1 MKNKGLRAIGKA
13 LIVVLALITIAFGF
27 QVTKVNLAETKSP
40 TRQTQLTRILRALAK
55 PDIFT
60 RDTTDLIVELPV
72 VIPCGAEQPAP
83 ADTSK
88 PYLVMEPACAEPRAT
103 VTVKGYNLPP
113 NAKGPLAFVPPS
125 NVTLG
130 LANIETDANG
140 YFEAQVKLPN
150 RPDTTVQTIRLTT
163 RTPSGAPKFSRS
175 AIETWDKIVET
186 IFLALL
192 ATIIG
197 TLFAVPV
204 SFLAARNLME
214 KVNSPLISVALNLI
228 LIPLG
233 AFLGIRLAAL
243 LKGLLTLPAANWV
256 IALPGLIVVLAAA
269 FFILTKGMP
278 AVDKEKAKYIKRA
291 FEMYSTGEYP
301 LAQIRKIINSL
312 GLVGKK
318 GKMLSV
324 SNYQYMLKNKIYYGM
339 IEYNGELY
347 DGKHEP
353 IITKKLFDSVQEV
366 MANKSK
372 PKSPKLKPYIFRGFF
387 RCGECG
393 CFITTETQKGHNYL
407 RCTKRKNP
415 CSQRYAREDAITSQ
429 IKEEIKK
436 VSLSSSWANASIN
449 YFENEK
455 MKIAQ
460 AESSFA
466 QKARD
471 ELVEIETK
479 LDRLLDL
486 QLDGNLSQAEYTAKK
501 HKLILA
507 KKDLEEKISAFGRKS
522 NNRFELAIAFLKDAN
537 QAEKYAQQENPERI
551 RDFLKKIGS
560 NFRIADRTLV
570 LDFKNAFKI
579 AEKYHAEALCAEAVS
594 YDFTKSENWRRGR
607 DSNPGTGFTQLTH

>member
-1 MKNKGLRAIGKA
+1 MDKINLQTKKIFLYARKSTDEPERQVLSIEAQMFELREYAKKENLNIAREFVESKTAKEPGREIFNDMIASIEKNEAEGILAWHPDRLARNSIDGGRIIYLVDTGK
-13 LIVVLALITIAFGF
+13 ITTLKFPTFWFDPTPQGKFMLSIAFG
-27 QVTKVNLAETKSP
+27 QSKYYVDNLSENIKRGI
-40 TRQTQLTRILRALAK
+40 RQKLRNG
-55 PDIFT
+55 IW
-60 RDTTDLIVELPV
+60 
-72 VIPCGAEQPAP
+72 PAW
-83 ADTSK
+83 A
-88 PYLVMEPACAEPRAT
+88 
-103 VTVKGYNLPP
+103 
-113 NAKGPLAFVPPS
+113 
-125 NVTLG
+125 
-130 LANIETDANG
+130 
-140 YFEAQVKLPN
+140 
-150 RPDTTVQTIRLTT
+150 
-163 RTPSGAPKFSRS
+163 
-175 AIETWDKIVET
+175 
-186 IFLALL
+186 
-192 ATIIG
+192 
-197 TLFAVPV
+197 
-204 SFLAARNLME
+204 
-214 KVNSPLISVALNLI
+214 
-228 LIPLG
+228 PLG
-233 AFLGIRLAAL
+233 YINDKNARC
-243 LKGLLTLPAANWV
+243 
-256 IALPGLIVVLAAA
+256 IV
-269 FFILTKGMP
+269 
-278 AVDKEKAKYIKRA
+278 VDKEKAKYIKRA

-366 MANKSK
+366 MMNKSK
-372 PKSPKLKPYIFRGFF
+372 PKSPKLKPYVYRGFF

-436 VSLSSSWANASIN
+436 VSLSSAWANASIS
-449 YFENEK
+449 YLEK
-455 MKIAQ
+455 EKLDTAQ

-466 QKARD
+466 QKARN

-486 QLDGNLSQAEYTAKK
+486 QLDGNLLLTEYTAKK
-501 HKLILA
+501 YKLILA

-522 NNRFELAIAFLKDAN
+522 NNRFELAIAFLKEAN

-560 NFRIADRTLV
+560 NFRIAERTVSFPL
-570 LDFKNAFKI
+570 KNAWSL
-579 AEKYHAEALCAEAVS
+579 AGKYHAEARSAEATS
-594 YDFTKSENWRRGR
+594 YDFAKSAIWRRER
-607 DSNPGTGFTQLTH
+607 DSNPRGAYAPTAFRERRLQPLGHLSLICKLRLTRTGKARSSFHLRPRTVSSVCKLTAFSGGRATRFTCSPSHRALA

>member
-1 MKNKGLRAIGKA
+1 MNNINLQTKKIFLYARKSTDEPERQVLSIEAQMFELREYAKKEGLNIVREFVESKTAKEPGREIFNEMVASIEKNEAEGILAWHPDRLARNSIDGGRIIYLVDTGK
-13 LIVVLALITIAFGF
+13 ITTLKFPTFWFDPTPQGKFMLSIAFG
-27 QVTKVNLAETKSP
+27 QSKYYVDNLSENIKRGI
-40 TRQTQLTRILRALAK
+40 RQKLRNG
-55 PDIFT
+55 IW
-60 RDTTDLIVELPV
+60 
-72 VIPCGAEQPAP
+72 PAW
-83 ADTSK
+83 A
-88 PYLVMEPACAEPRAT
+88 
-103 VTVKGYNLPP
+103 
-113 NAKGPLAFVPPS
+113 
-125 NVTLG
+125 
-130 LANIETDANG
+130 
-140 YFEAQVKLPN
+140 
-150 RPDTTVQTIRLTT
+150 
-163 RTPSGAPKFSRS
+163 
-175 AIETWDKIVET
+175 
-186 IFLALL
+186 
-192 ATIIG
+192 
-197 TLFAVPV
+197 
-204 SFLAARNLME
+204 
-214 KVNSPLISVALNLI
+214 
-228 LIPLG
+228 PLG
-233 AFLGIRLAAL
+233 YVNDKNARCI
-243 LKGLLTLPAANWV
+243 
-256 IALPGLIVVLAAA
+256 
-269 FFILTKGMP
+269 

-366 MANKSK
+366 MMNKSK

-415 CSQRYAREDAITSQ
+415 CSQKYTREEIITSQ
-429 IKEEIKK
+429 IQKEIKK
-436 VSLSSSWANASIN
+436 VSLPSIWANASIN

-455 MKIAQ
+455 MRITQ
-460 AESSFA
+460 AESSFV
-466 QKARD
+466 QKARN

-486 QLDGNLSQAEYTAKK
+486 QLDDNLSQAEYTAKK

-507 KKDLEEKISAFGRKS
+507 KKDLEEIISAFGRKS
-522 NNRFELAIAFLKDAN
+522 NNRFELAIAFLKEAN

-560 NFRIADRTLV
+560 NFRIADRTLSFS
-570 LDFKNAFKI
+570 LKNAWI
-579 AEKYHAEALCAEAVS
+579 LAEKYHAEALCAEATS
-594 YDFTKSENWRRGR
+594 FNFAECKNWRRGG
-607 DSNPGTGFTQLTH
+607 DSNSRGMLLPTALAKLHNRPL